1 MSTKFKKIVNAAT
14 NAVEY
19 QFGAELVSV
28 NTKTPQ
34 SYTNAS
40 GEEKVYYL
48 GTVNF
53 TAPDGTEQKG
63 VTTQI
68 YAKSFDKGM
77 KVGNVLLS
85 TLSQVKNADGSVAM
99 FIRTSHLPANSTI
112 DTAAFAGLDFDAIE
126 AEVAEPIAAVV

>member
-14 NAVEY
+14 NAVEF
-19 QFGAELVSV
+19 QFGAELVSI
-28 NTKTPQ
+28 NTKSPQ

-53 TAPDGTEQKG
+53 TAPNGTEQKG

-68 YAKSFDKGM
+68 YAKSLEYGM

-85 TLSQVKNADGSVAM
+85 TLTRAENGSM
-99 FIRTSHLPANSTI
+99 FIRTSHLPAISTI
-112 DTAAFAGLDFDAIE
+112 DTAAFAGLDFDAID
-126 AEVAEPIAAVV
+126 APMVNEPINAVV